1 MTFETRGPKISHP
14 SRHGLPGVRPSGAS
28 QPLGTEPVKPDLPLG
43 PAHLPGFES
52 QPSAHLIFPDLRVSD
67 PKGPK
72 TLEPGNTVRA
82 PSRDRRPFQR
92 PRTIRTSDSQESAPA
107 EPRNTF
113 ELRAVTVRP
122 SRTPRPSNFGL
133 RRTPK
138 SSSSETPSEL
148 RVVPLHRPPPRAQPL
163 RRAAEPETTS
173 GLETRLSTH
182 SVFQTSRTPR
192 PTRDLSHQTGEDLR
206 ERRPDPP
213 HLQ

>member
-1 MTFETRGPKISHP
+1 
-14 SRHGLPGVRPSGAS
+14 
-28 QPLGTEPVKPDLPLG
+28 VKPDDPSGL
-43 PAHLPGFES
+43 AHLPSFKP
-52 QPSAHLIFPDLRVSD
+52 QPSAHLIFPNLQISD

-82 PSRDRRPFQR
+82 PSRDRQPFQR
-92 PRTIRTSDSQESAPA
+92 PRTIRTSDSQESAPV

-148 RVVPLHRPPPRAQPL
+148 RVVPLRLPPPHTQPL
-163 RRAAEPETTS
+163 RRGVEPETAS

-192 PTRDLSHQTGEDLR
+192 PAQNLSHQTPEDLQDKR
-206 ERRPDPP
+206 LNPP